1 MNDYLQKILK
11 GQAIN
16 YEAFLKKLPEPF
28 RSQSRT
34 LFATKRVSSN
44 RWRVTVLDQQAFE
57 ALLQQAAAPLSRA
70 DAANK
75 GDSHR
80 HGSGVSFLLVYHKAL
95 SDSRP
100 DVVVITGQSV
110 VAAFQPAPR
119 VLVVENETNFYH
131 YQRML
136 AYASDCL
143 GKPVTLPD
151 CDVVF
156 GSGNRI
162 TRRAD
167 IDWLAGYNEVLCAF
181 DYDAGGLQ
189 MFRTLQ
195 AILGGKAQYLQPL
208 DWRPWLA
215 SFRKTPDTTERFTR
229 ALALAEDLG
238 FGPLAQ
244 AFRSTGKFME
254 QEMIL
259 ND

>member
-1 MNDYLQKILK
+1 MNDYLEKILK

-28 RSQSRT
+28 RRQSRA
-34 LFATKRVSSN
+34 LFATKRVSPN

-57 ALLQQAAAPLSRA
+57 ALQQQMVVPLSRA
-70 DAANK
+70 EAASQ

-80 HGSGVSFLLVYHKAL
+80 HTTGVSFLLVYHKAL

-100 DVVVITGQSV
+100 DVVVNTGQSV
-110 VAAFQPAPR
+110 AAAFQPAPR

-143 GKPVTLPD
+143 GKPLTLSD

-167 IDWLAGYNEVLCAF
+167 VEWLAGYDEVLCAF

-189 MFRTLQ
+189 MFRTVQ
-195 AILGGKAQYLQPL
+195 ATLGRKAQYLQPS

-215 SFRKTPDTTERFTR
+215 CFRKSPETTERFTR
-229 ALALAEDLG
+229 AVLLAEDLG